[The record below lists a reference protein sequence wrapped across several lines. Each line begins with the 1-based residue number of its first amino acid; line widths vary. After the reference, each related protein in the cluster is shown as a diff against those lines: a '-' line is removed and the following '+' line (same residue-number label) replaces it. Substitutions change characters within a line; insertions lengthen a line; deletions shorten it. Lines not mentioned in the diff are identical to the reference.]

1 MHKILLLHKHNEVFE
16 AGYTMDIDLN
26 VKKGQYFSVQLWNL
40 QIILV
45 LFSISNIM
53 VHRFGCCY
61 MP

>member
-16 AGYTMDIDLN
+16 AGYTMDTDLN

-45 LFSISNIM
+45 LFSISSIM
-53 VHRFGCCY
+53 VQ
-61 MP
+61 